1 MMEDISDLLQK
12 GDFSSA
18 LELALRIEDPFS
30 RLEALSYIY
39 QYVEESEYRE
49 AVLGRMLEII
59 DSFEGLLEKA
69 RALALIGYTLTITG
83 DKKGE
88 YFFKKAHQVVRT
100 IDYSLWKAE
109 GYGYLAYYMA
119 FAGKLSDAFYYYNI
133 AYETAQNSSEPYS
146 KVLSF
151 LYRLAQQILESAE
164 KMHSFEA
171 KEFYELAAEIYEDIK
186 RHLSAQELKKKASLI
201 EMALEKG
208 SKLVSEF
215 LERRDVDNA
224 VFVIK
229 YLPDEEKVLA
239 LLEIAYWL
247 FLHDKRGLAKSIVED
262 AFRMAA
268 ERKIKPNDEKLE
280 EIALK
285 FLKIGQIEEALT
297 VGAIISDEGIASRV
311 FEKIALTY
319 AKRGEKLKAITVAEA
334 ISDENIKRDVLKAIE
349 GGRDVGHE

>member
-1 MMEDISDLLQK
+1 MENISDFLQK

-39 QYVEESEYRE
+39 QYVEGDKYKEI
-49 AVLGRMLEII
+49 VLERMLETI
-59 DSFEGLLEKA
+59 DSLEGLLEKA
-69 RALALIGYTLTITG
+69 RALALVGYALTVSG

-88 YFFKKAHQVVRT
+88 HFFKKAHQIIKA
-100 IDYSLWKAE
+100 IDYLLWKAE

-119 FAGKLSDAFYYYNI
+119 LAGDYSSAFYYYNV

-151 LYRLAQQILESAE
+151 LYRLAQQILENAE
-164 KMHSFEA
+164 EIRSPEA
-171 KEFYELAAEIYEDIK
+171 KEFYELAAEIYEEIK

-201 EMALEKG
+201 ELALEKG
-208 SKLVSEF
+208 SKVVSEF

-239 LLEIAYWL
+239 LLEVAYWL
-247 FLHDKRGLAKSIVED
+247 FLHDKKGLAKSIVED
-262 AFRMAA
+262 AFRMVA

-280 EIALK
+280 EIAAK

-297 VGAIISDEGIASRV
+297 VGAIISEKKRASRI
-311 FEKIALTY
+311 FEKIALVY
-319 AKRGEKLKAITVAEA
+319 AKRGDKLKAIAVAQA
-334 ISDENIKRDVLKAIE
+334 ISDENIKRGVLKAIE
-349 GGRDVGHE
+349 GEENVGHK

>member
-1 MMEDISDLLQK
+1 MMEDISDLLQR
-12 GDFSSA
+12 GNFSSA

-49 AVLGRMLEII
+49 AVLGRMLEIV

-69 RALALIGYTLTITG
+69 RALALIAYTLAVTG

-88 YFFKKAHQVVRT
+88 YFFKKAHQAIKA
-100 IDYSLWKAE
+100 IDHSLWKAE
-109 GYGYLAYYMA
+109 GYDYLAYYMA
-119 FAGKLSDAFYYYNI
+119 LAGKYNDALYYYNI
-133 AYETAQNSSEPYS
+133 AYETAQKSPEPYS
-146 KVLSF
+146 RVLSF

-164 KMHSFEA
+164 RIHSPEA

-208 SKLVSEF
+208 SRLVSEF

-229 YLPDEEKVLA
+229 YLPDEEKLLA

-247 FLHDKRGLAKSIVED
+247 FLHDKKGLAKSIVED

-268 ERKIKPNDEKLE
+268 ERKIRPNDEKLE

-285 FLKIGQIEEALT
+285 FLKIGEIGEALT
-297 VGAIISDEGIASRV
+297 VGAIISDDRIASRV

-349 GGRDVGHE
+349 GEENVGHE